1 VSTIPS
7 PYLVIAAQLRERIE
21 VGTYSPGSVLPSNR
35 QLRVEFGVADGTIRR
50 ALAELDRLGLT
61 VARQG
66 RPRMVAALGQEPVGT
81 LYERVE
87 QGIRRA
93 IADGHHAPG
102 GVLPSESELA
112 AEYNVGRKTVRQALA
127 ELERRGEIVNRRGRR
142 RQVPGAQQP
151 QDALYEKVVARVMD
165 EIAKGIYQPGTMVP
179 TEDDLRIQYKVSR
192 ATIRKA
198 LGELRRRG
206 VVTYEEGR
214 ARPSWATV

>member
-1 VSTIPS
+1 VSTVPS

-35 QLRVEFGVADGTIRR
+35 QLRAEFGVADGTIRR

-66 RPRMVAALGQEPVGT
+66 RPRMVAVPGQEPVGT

-93 IADGHHAPG
+93 IADGRHG
-102 GVLPSESELA
+102 SVLPSESELA

-151 QDALYEKVVARVMD
+151 QDALYEKVVARLMD
-165 EIAKGIYQPGTMVP
+165 EIAKGIYQPGTVVP

>member
-1 VSTIPS
+1 VSTVPS
-7 PYLVIAAQLRERIE
+7 PYLVIAAELRERIE
-21 VGTYSPGSVLPSNR
+21 NGTYSAGSVLPSNR
-35 QLRVEFGVADGTIRR
+35 QLRAEFGVADGTIRR
-50 ALAELDRLGLT
+50 ALSELDRLGLT

-66 RPRMVAALGQEPVGT
+66 RPRMVAASGQEPVGT

-93 IADGHHAPG
+93 IADGRHG
-102 GVLPSESELA
+102 SVLPSESELA

-151 QDALYEKVVARVMD
+151 QDALYEKVAARLMD
-165 EIAKGIYQPGTMVP
+165 EVAKGMYLPGTMVP

-206 VVTYEEGR
+206 VVTHEDGR
-214 ARPSWATV
+214 ARPSWARV

>member
-1 VSTIPS
+1 MSTVPS
-7 PYLVIAAQLRERIE
+7 PYLVIAAQLREHIE

-50 ALAELDRLGLT
+50 ALKELDRLGLT

-66 RPRMVAALGQEPVGT
+66 RPRMVAAPGQEPVGT

-93 IADGHHAPG
+93 IADGRHG
-102 GVLPSESELA
+102 SVLPSESELA

-151 QDALYEKVVARVMD
+151 QDALYEKVVARLMD

-179 TEDDLRIQYKVSR
+179 TEDDLRIRYKVSR

-198 LGELRRRG
+198 LGELRQRG